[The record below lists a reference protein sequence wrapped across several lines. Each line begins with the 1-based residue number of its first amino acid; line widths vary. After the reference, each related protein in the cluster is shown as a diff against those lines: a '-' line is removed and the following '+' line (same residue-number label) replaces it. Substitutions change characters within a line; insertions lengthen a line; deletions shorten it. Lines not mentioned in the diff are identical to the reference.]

1 MEYAKSHPEH
11 HFQNYYEWL
20 HKFEEQGLIEQ
31 NQYKMPKQ
39 DTRSEKTIKLEN
51 MIKDQIEN
59 GTFSNVRDF
68 LTDLNM
74 YTKSNCTCC
83 RRILKRLVSDGYIT
97 EDVRKSFLIRSEEK

>member
-39 DTRSEKTIKLEN
+39 DKRNEKTIKLEN
-51 MIKDQIEN
+51 MIRDQIEK
-59 GTFSNVRDF
+59 GTFSNIKDF
-68 LTDLNM
+68 LADLNM
-74 YTKSNCTCC
+74 YTKNNRNCCHK
-83 RRILKRLVSDGYIT
+83 ILKRLVLSGYIT
-97 EDVRKSFLIRSEEK
+97 EDDRKSFLIRREEK